1 MIIRTDTTAPSA
13 PSVSQVATAENAVFA
28 TGGVTPGTGVARRT
42 NAKPDRV
49 PIGVTTY
56 ATPPLYSSSTTHGLS
71 ERTAAGVTLDDPY
84 AYSLNREHA
93 AQAGVSGGT
102 TQVQTDDTAAVK
114 NQIRNSQLWPDDKLQ
129 ALGDRMVAAGMISV
143 VTREN
148 VEGTWDKLVDKAAQ
162 RYAAN
167 PDSALTPEDM
177 ITLYG
182 GGKGGG
188 INGPEGLSAKTVV
201 NRQTVL
207 SSNDDAR
214 TVIGQLMHSALGR
227 PPTPQE
233 VDDFQVALND
243 AQRKNPQITTTT
255 SGVGGSTSTTTGGDT
270 NTQVGEQATGARYI
284 DKDKALMKEYA
295 HYQAAT
301 TLTNWAMEALRG
313 PYGQ

>member
-1 MIIRTDTTAPSA
+1 MIIRADTPAPAEPTPEQIAAANAVLGIGGDGTTASA
-13 PSVSQVATAENAVFA
+13 A
-28 TGGVTPGTGVARRT
+28 RT
-42 NAKPDRV
+42 NKKPTRV

-56 ATPPLYSSSTTHGLS
+56 DSPPPPGV
-71 ERTAAGVTLDDPY
+71 AASDPY
-84 AYSLNREHA
+84 AYSLSREHA
-93 AQAGVSGGT
+93 AQASDRSLAARGKSASA
-102 TQVQTDDTAAVK
+102 QVQTGDVDAVK
-114 NQIRNSQLWPDDKLQ
+114 AQIRNGQLWPDDKLQ
-129 ALGDRMVAAGMISV
+129 ALGDRMVRAGMISV

-148 VEGTWDKLVDKAAQ
+148 VEGTWDKLVDKAAA

-177 ITLYG
+177 IALNG
-182 GGKGGG
+182 GGAG
-188 INGPEGLSAKTVV
+188 INGPEGLSTKTTV

-243 AQRKNPQITTTT
+243 AQRKNPQVTT
-255 SGVGGSTSTTTGGDT
+255 STTGPGGTTSTTTGGDT
-270 NTQVGEQATGARYI
+270 YTQAGEQAAGAQYI

-301 TLTNWAMEALRG
+301 TLTNWAMDALKG